1 MRSLVI
7 AAIAIAISAPILLQI
22 LEDKEEGEFATFSSP
37 QEFRSYLGA
46 GGYLTGFARPLQ
58 MLSHPEP
65 MPELEAISGKREIER
80 VSQTNV
86 QVHGIDEPDIVKTD
100 GEKIFLSAY
109 RWVPAFSGKM
119 PPFYKQKT
127 VVIKAFPLEELKKV
141 GELNESGEMLL
152 FENVLIILS
161 GSKLSAFS
169 TEDLKEKYS
178 AELNGS
184 ILAVRLYGGKI
195 YLILSQY
202 SDTCPIVPLSV
213 NGVSQVV
220 ECSRIYHPVKPL
232 PVESIYTVLKL
243 DAKSGGVEESI
254 SFVGNYASVVYMSK
268 NAIYVAYYAPIDYSE
283 LMLRFASEN
292 RDLFPDWFLEK
303 LKKLSSYELSEGAKQ
318 VEILDLLRR
327 LKLGMEPEERIVFE
341 NEFNNRFEKYTE
353 RNARELERTII
364 WKISHDMKIVATG
377 QVPGRLLN
385 QFSMDEYEGYLRV
398 ATTVGNSND
407 LYVLNSQLRIIGS
420 VKGFGETERIYA
432 VRFIGDKGYIVTF
445 RQTDPFFVVDLSDP
459 KNPKIAGEL
468 KIPGFSS
475 YLHPLGEN
483 MILGVG
489 MEDGKV
495 KLSLFDVSDPENP
508 VEIDRYLLAESWSEV
523 IGNHRA
529 FLADE
534 KHQIFFIPARSGYIF
549 SYKDGL
555 KLIKATESGFRAL
568 YIEDFFYIVGLKV
581 VVFDERN
588 WEKVAELELQS

>member
-1 MRSLVI
+1 MRSLII
-7 AAIAIAISAPILLQI
+7 AAIAIAISAAILLQT
-22 LEDKEEGEFATFSSP
+22 LEDMEEREFATFSSP
-37 QEFRSYLGA
+37 EEFRSYLGA
-46 GGYLTGFARPLQ
+46 GGYLTGFTGPLQ
-58 MLSHPEP
+58 TMSVPEP
-65 MPELEAISGKREIER
+65 VLSVETISEKKEIER

-86 QVHGIDEPDIVKTD
+86 QVYGIDEPDIVKTD

-109 RWVPAFSGKM
+109 RWIPEFSGKM

-127 VVIKAFPLEELKKV
+127 VVIKAFPPEELKKL
-141 GELNESGEMLL
+141 GELNEGGEILL

-161 GSKLSAFS
+161 GSRLRAFS
-169 TEDLKEKYS
+169 TDDLGERYS
-178 AELNGS
+178 IELFSS
-184 ILAVRLYGGKI
+184 ISAARLYEGKI

-202 SDTCPIVPLSV
+202 SETCPIVPLSV
-213 NGVSQVV
+213 NGVSHVV
-220 ECSRIYHPVKPL
+220 ECSGIYHPVKPL

-243 DAKSGGVEESI
+243 DSKSGMVEESI

-268 NAIYVAYYAPIDYSE
+268 DAIYVAYYAPIDYSE
-283 LMLRFASEN
+283 FMLRFASEN
-292 RDLFPDWFLEK
+292 SDLFPDWFLDR

-318 VEILDLLRR
+318 VEIMDLLRR
-327 LKLGMEPEERIVFE
+327 LKLGMGPEERILFE

-353 RNARELERTII
+353 RHARELERTII
-364 WKISHDMKIVATG
+364 WKISKDMKIVATD
-377 QVPGRLLN
+377 QVPGRFLN
-385 QFSMDEYEGYLRV
+385 QFSMDEYEGNLRV
-398 ATTVGNSND
+398 ATTVGNSNG
-407 LYVLNSQLRIIGS
+407 LYVLDSQLKIIGS

-432 VRFIGDKGYIVTF
+432 VRFIEEKGYVVTF
-445 RQTDPFFVVDLSDP
+445 RQTDPFFVIDLSDP

-489 MEDGKV
+489 MEDSKV
-495 KLSLFDVSDPENP
+495 KLSLFDVSDAENP
-508 VEIDRYLLAESWSEV
+508 VEIDRYMLSESWSEV

-534 KHQIFFIPARSGYIF
+534 KHQIFFIPAKNGYIF
-549 SYKDGL
+549 SYNDGL

-568 YIEDFFYIVGLKV
+568 FIDDFLYIVGSKI
-581 VVFDERN
+581 VVFDEKN

>member
-7 AAIAIAISAPILLQI
+7 AAIAIAISAPILLQT
-22 LEDKEEGEFATFSSP
+22 LEDMEEREFATFSSP
-37 QEFRSYLGA
+37 EEFRNYLSA
-46 GGYLTGFARPLQ
+46 GGYLTGFAKPFDT
-58 MLSHPEP
+58 MSFPEP
-65 MPELEAISGKREIER
+65 APSVETISEKGEIER

-86 QVHGIDEPDIVKTD
+86 QVYGIDEPDIVKTD

-109 RWVPAFSGKM
+109 RWIPEFSGKM

-127 VVIKAFPLEELKKV
+127 VVIKAFPPEELKKV

-161 GSKLSAFS
+161 SSRLSAFS

-178 AELNGS
+178 ADLNGS
-184 ILAVRLYGGKI
+184 ILAARLYGGKI

-202 SDTCPIVPLSV
+202 SETCPIVPLSV
-213 NGVSQVV
+213 NGVSHVV
-220 ECSRIYHPVKPL
+220 ECSGIYHPVKPL

-243 DAKSGGVEESI
+243 DAESGRIEESI
-254 SFVGNYASVVYMSK
+254 SFVGNYASVVYMSRD
-268 NAIYVAYYAPIDYSE
+268 AIYVAYYTPTDYSE
-283 LMLRFASEN
+283 LMLRFSSEN
-292 RDLFPDWFLEK
+292 TDLFPDWFLEK
-303 LKKLSSYELSEGAKQ
+303 LKKLSSYDLSERAKQ

-327 LKLGMEPEERIVFE
+327 LKLGMGPEERILFE

-353 RNARELERTII
+353 RHARELERTII
-364 WKISHDMKIVATG
+364 WKVSPDMKIVATG

-385 QFSMDEYEGYLRV
+385 QFSMDEYEGNLRV

-407 LYVLNSQLRIIGS
+407 LYVLDSQLRTIGS

-432 VRFIGDKGYIVTF
+432 VRFIGEKGYIVTF

-489 MEDGKV
+489 MEDGRV
-495 KLSLFDVSDPENP
+495 KLSLFDVSDAENP
-508 VEIDRYLLAESWSEV
+508 VEIDRYMLSESWSEV

-534 KHQIFFIPARSGYIF
+534 KHQIFFIPAKNGYIF
-549 SYKDGL
+549 SYNDGL

-568 YIEDFFYIVGLKV
+568 FIDDFLYIVGSKI
-581 VVFDERN
+581 VVFDEKN

>member
-7 AAIAIAISAPILLQI
+7 AAIAIAISAPILLQT
-22 LEDKEEGEFATFSSP
+22 LEDMEEREFATFSSP
-37 QEFRSYLGA
+37 EEFRNYLSA
-46 GGYLTGFARPLQ
+46 GGYLTGFAKPFDT
-58 MLSHPEP
+58 MSFPEP
-65 MPELEAISGKREIER
+65 APSVETISEKGEIER

-86 QVHGIDEPDIVKTD
+86 QVYGIDEPDIVKTD

-109 RWVPAFSGKM
+109 RWIPEFSGKM

-127 VVIKAFPLEELKKV
+127 VVIKAFPPEELKKV

-161 GSKLSAFS
+161 SSRLSAFS

-178 AELNGS
+178 ADLNGS
-184 ILAVRLYGGKI
+184 ILAARLYGGKI

-202 SDTCPIVPLSV
+202 SETCPIVPLSV
-213 NGVSQVV
+213 NGVSHVV
-220 ECSRIYHPVKPL
+220 ECSGIYHPVKPL

-243 DAKSGGVEESI
+243 DAESGRIEESI
-254 SFVGNYASVVYMSK
+254 SFVGNYASVVYMSRD
-268 NAIYVAYYAPIDYSE
+268 AIYVAYYTPTDYSE
-283 LMLRFASEN
+283 LMLRFSSEN
-292 RDLFPDWFLEK
+292 TDLFPDWFLEK
-303 LKKLSSYELSEGAKQ
+303 LKKLSSYDLSERAKQ

-327 LKLGMEPEERIVFE
+327 LKLGMGPEERILFE

-353 RNARELERTII
+353 RHARELERTII
-364 WKISHDMKIVATG
+364 WKVSPDMKIVATG

-385 QFSMDEYEGYLRV
+385 QFSMDEYEGNLRV

-407 LYVLNSQLRIIGS
+407 LYVLDSQLRTIGS

-432 VRFIGDKGYIVTF
+432 VRFIGEKGYIVTF

-489 MEDGKV
+489 MEESKV

-508 VEIDRYLLAESWSEV
+508 VEIDRYLLAESYSEV

-534 KHQIFFIPARSGYIF
+534 KHQIFFIPARNGYIF
-549 SYKDGL
+549 SYTDGL
-555 KLIKATESGFRAL
+555 KLIKATGSGFRAL
-568 YIEDFFYIVGLKV
+568 FIDDFLYVVGSKI